1 MLLWVPKYRNLIF
14 IILNN
19 VPKYKFIR
27 EVNDYKTETIK
38 RTGQKLYKMYN
49 YALVRVTAFV
59 KGLAL
64 LHFQGLLKQM
74 QDSLTTRRT
83 KAIQEKKFDL
93 L

>member
-1 MLLWVPKYRNLIF
+1 
-14 IILNN
+14 
-19 VPKYKFIR
+19 
-27 EVNDYKTETIK
+27 
-38 RTGQKLYKMYN
+38 MY
-49 YALVRVTAFV
+49 YSALVRVTAFV

-93 L
+93 FVSVDLKKVCTVFPRIVSTLLCVQIQKRIVSADTIRGNTVYGFKYC

>member
-1 MLLWVPKYRNLIF
+1 
-14 IILNN
+14 
-19 VPKYKFIR
+19 
-27 EVNDYKTETIK
+27 
-38 RTGQKLYKMYN
+38 MY
-49 YALVRVTAFV
+49 YSALVRVTAFV

-93 L
+93 FVSVDLKKVCTVFPRIVSNLE

>member
-1 MLLWVPKYRNLIF
+1 MPSLGVRSPWTR
-14 IILNN
+14 
-19 VPKYKFIR
+19 
-27 EVNDYKTETIK
+27 
-38 RTGQKLYKMYN
+38 QKLVQIYHS
-49 YALVRVTAFV
+49 ALVRVTAFV

-93 L
+93 FVSVD